1 MRTSRSSA
9 AIVALAILW
18 GVTALWG
25 IGQVRAKRQTDVL
38 LQNKYSRAFYDT
50 LQRTKNVEA
59 LLSKGLVSGS
69 PDQMDAIFSDLWYNA
84 NSAQENLN
92 QLPVSHDVVAKTSK
106 FLSQV
111 GDYSYSLSKQNKTRN
126 LSDKDWQTM
135 QQLYRTSA
143 SLNQEMSAVERAAA
157 TGSFHWTEIQ
167 GGLAKKLPQGSAGSV
182 DNSFRQLETRLQEL
196 PVLVY
201 DGPFSDHI
209 DKIEPQGLTGGLVS
223 LDQAKQIA
231 RSFADLGG
239 AAVQQTV
246 VSGEV
251 RGKIP
256 SYSLALRTGNGP
268 QDAITIN
275 VSKQG
280 GHVVLLLNPRPV
292 AAAKLTDDQART
304 QALSFLNS
312 RGLTGF
318 MPSYTLRQQNVLT
331 ISFVSTQDAVAV
343 YPDQVKLQVAL
354 DNGQVLGYEAL
365 GYLTS
370 HHRRALPSPKI
381 TAAQAKAKLSP
392 RIQVL
397 SERLAVIPTTSKGES
412 LAYEFKTK
420 LADETFLVY
429 INAQSG
435 EEEHILKLLNLPNG
449 TLTL

>member
-1 MRTSRSSA
+1 MKTSRSTV

-18 GVTALWG
+18 GATALWG
-25 IGQVRAKRQTDVL
+25 ISQVRAERQTDVL

-69 PDQMDAIFSDLWYNA
+69 PDQMDAIYSDLWYNA
-84 NSAQENLN
+84 NAAQENLN
-92 QLPVSHDVVAKTSK
+92 QLPVSHNVVAKTSK

-111 GDYSYSLSKQNKTRN
+111 GDYAYSLAKSNKTRS
-126 LSDKDWQTM
+126 LSDKNWQMM
-135 QQLYRTSA
+135 QQLYQTSV
-143 SLNQEMSAVERAAA
+143 SLNREMSTIERQSAAG
-157 TGSFHWTEIQ
+157 TFHWTEVQ
-167 GGLAKKLPQGSAGSV
+167 SGLAKKLPQGSINSV
-182 DNSFRQLETRLQEL
+182 DRSFRQLETRLQEL

-209 DKIEPQGLTGGLVS
+209 DKIEPQGLTGGQVS
-223 LDQAKQIA
+223 LDQAKQMA
-231 RSFADLGG
+231 QRFADLGG

-246 VSGEV
+246 VAGEV
-251 RGKIP
+251 KGKIP

-268 QDAITIN
+268 KDTITVD

-280 GHVVLLLNPRPV
+280 GHVVFLLNPRTV

-312 RGLTGF
+312 RGLTSF
-318 MPSYTLRQQNVLT
+318 MPTYTLREQNVLT
-331 ISFVSTQDAVAV
+331 ISFVSTQGAVVV
-343 YPDQVKLQVAL
+343 YPDQIKLQVAL

-365 GYLTS
+365 GYLIS
-370 HHRRALPSPKI
+370 HHQRVLPSPNL

-397 SERLAVIPTTSKGES
+397 SERLALIPTTSKGES
-412 LAYEFKTK
+412 LAYELKTK